1 MNGDGTVTTKVTEFR
16 GGVRLEQHGCV
27 LSKILDGPGPTH
39 SVFDVLA
46 AAVVVFSPG
55 PRMGMLGFAGG
66 GMMAPL
72 RAMGGDHEVRAC
84 DLADEGHA
92 LYRSRAAGWGG
103 AVAFAREDARR
114 WLRRQRRP
122 FDALVEDLSVPTD
135 GDVVKPAVSWTDLP
149 RVMEQK
155 LSPAGV
161 SVMNLL
167 PTPDVSWGEM
177 IEACRWST
185 RPAVIVE
192 FGAFFNRV
200 MIQGEAVGEARPSG
214 AMLRKAL
221 RGIGSRTA
229 ARISV
234 KRVP

>member
-1 MNGDGTVTTKVTEFR
+1 MKTEVTRFR

-72 RAMGGDHEVRAC
+72 RAMGGEHVVRAC
-84 DLADEGHA
+84 DLAEEGHEI
-92 LYRSRAAGWGG
+92 YESMAAGWGG
-103 AVAFAREDARR
+103 EVAFEREDAVR
-114 WLRRQRRP
+114 WLRRQRRK
-122 FDALVEDLSVPTD
+122 FDALVEDLSVPVD
-135 GDVVKPAVSWTDLP
+135 GDVVKPGVSWEALP
-149 RVMEQK
+149 GVMQRK
-155 LSPAGV
+155 LRATGV

-167 PTPDVSWGEM
+167 PTPGVSWSEM
-177 IEACRWST
+177 FAACRWEGK
-185 RPAVIVE
+185 PGVIVE
-192 FGAFFNRV
+192 FGHYYNRV
-200 MIQGEAVGEARPSG
+200 LIQGEAVGTAREAGQR
-214 AMLRKAL
+214 LRIAL
-221 RGIGSRTA
+221 RRIRSRNA

-234 KRVP
+234 KRIPALV